1 MMLSLVIREEKK
13 KKTWL
18 IDSRDGLNKDNKSGG
33 G

>member
-1 MMLSLVIREEKK
+1 MILSLVIREE

-18 IDSRDGLNKDNKSGG
+18 IDSRDGLNKDNNSGG